1 MATVDFHPP
10 KQPQV
15 NVHLVPGQGPQGWFD
30 PWIQWIQDF
39 FASLGE
45 LLLPEILDDRI
56 TYAPSLSKYASYET
70 FRAYVNHDLDS
81 AQNLSERNIAQLRAD
96 DQEGLNTEIGRMEGI
111 LKMVTDAGSWIKAH
125 EEAFGNKGLEAV
137 QINQKLFR
145 TQQLVAQLF
154 PHIRDR
160 HSLKSPGLDNPTLT
174 HCFMNAA
181 LQGIFGDPV
190 CREHIA
196 LHKKQHPI
204 VQQHALQFHQA
215 SRENSMAPLSLSAP
229 IRELY
234 PLLRSGQQDTTEAIQ
249 QLIDPLDGPQEWASG
264 NPLIHKMTQR
274 TTFDQ
279 EAFAH
284 VRREGL
290 THFEENV
297 LKDESFLYCPEFS
310 FEKGLESNALES
322 YLEQYCRPQGPSSTL
337 DVSFRMDTGRTKRL
351 TGTIRRQF
359 VRRPEY
365 LFLSFKRIIR
375 SYDGARTKIEDPV
388 ELGTSF
394 YLHPEHIATDEG
406 GKYEVR
412 WFNCHLGGDNSGH
425 YIHYRKVDGTWFC
438 FNDSKVSE
446 ATEETVQSAL
456 KTCYIL
462 FAGRIA
468 CPDEE
473 ITAGAAANIAAAKA
487 KQLKEDIKKA
497 QQPSP
502 LPKGNTFEGKK
513 EHLERIRIFNSLLS
527 SDEPDPETLTQMF
540 DRTPPEFQNFCKS
553 MLIHEQKM
561 DLEDNVHDHLIEL
574 NAIND
579 PYLTTH
585 QAHIGWQYYHAQQ
598 QQLEMLRDQLD
609 ATNEN
614 LRILTRVSPTEA
626 HQVSLRSLSA
636 YSAFKTQRLS
646 FLLELHDTHPDIVME
661 MGNILLP
668 DLTTAVGERPLQEAL
683 QALHQNAVALTQ
695 HIEAS

>member
-1 MATVDFHPP
+1 MATLEKHPAHVNLHLG
-10 KQPQV
+10 PQ
-15 NVHLVPGQGPQGWFD
+15 QGPQGWFD
-30 PWIQWIQDF
+30 PWTQWIQDF

-70 FRAYVNHDLDS
+70 FRTYVNYDLDS
-81 AQNLSERNIAQLRAD
+81 AQNLSERNIVQLRAD

-111 LKMVTDAGSWIKAH
+111 LKMVTEAGSWIKAH
-125 EEAFGNKGLEAV
+125 EEAFSNKGLEAV

-145 TQQLVAQLF
+145 TQNLVAQLF
-154 PHIRDR
+154 PHIQER

-190 CREHIA
+190 CMKNIA
-196 LHKKQHPI
+196 LHPKQHPI

-215 SRENSMAPLSLSAP
+215 SRENETTPLSLAAP
-229 IRELY
+229 VRKLY
-234 PLLRSGQQDTTEAIQ
+234 PHLATGQQDTDEAVQ
-249 QLIDPLDGPQEWASG
+249 QLIDPLDGPREWALE

-274 TTFDQ
+274 TTFNQ
-279 EAFAH
+279 EAFGH
-284 VRREGL
+284 VQREGL
-290 THFEENV
+290 NHFENNV
-297 LKDESFLYCPEFS
+297 LVEESFSYCPQLT
-310 FEKGLESNALES
+310 FEQGLESNALES

-337 DVSFRMDTGRTKRL
+337 DMPFQMDTGQTRSL
-351 TGTIRRQF
+351 TGTIRHQF
-359 VRRPEY
+359 AKRPEY
-365 LFLSFKRIIR
+365 LFLSFKRLIR
-375 SYDGARTKIEDPV
+375 SYNGTRTKIEDPV

-394 YLHPEHIATDEG
+394 YLHPDHVAIEEG

-438 FNDSKVSE
+438 FNDDKPVKE
-446 ATEETVQSAL
+446 VPEKDVQSSL

-462 FAGRIA
+462 FAGRID
-468 CPDEE
+468 CPAEE
-473 ITAGAAANIAAAKA
+473 ITAGTEANIAAAKA

-527 SDEPDPETLTQMF
+527 SDEPNPETLTQMF
-540 DRTPPEFQNFCKS
+540 DRTPPKFQDFCKS
-553 MLIHEQKM
+553 ILIYEEKM
-561 DLEDNVHDHLIEL
+561 GLEDDVHDHLIEL

-585 QAHIGWQYYHAQQ
+585 QAHIGWQYYHVQRQ
-598 QQLEMLRDQLD
+598 ELEMLRDQID

-614 LRILTRVSPTEA
+614 LRVLSRAAPSEA
-626 HQVSLRSLSA
+626 HQVSLRSMAA
-636 YSAFKTQRLS
+636 YSAFKVERLR
-646 FLLELHDTHPDIVME
+646 FLLELHDTNPDIVME

-668 DLTTAVGERPLQEAL
+668 GLTKAIGERPLSATL
-683 QALHQNAVALTQ
+683 QALRQNAVALNQ